1 VSYIPMHEFDRDPD
15 LDRQKLIVGVA
26 ERALRINDRLL
37 EQSGPG
43 SDQRPGAGLDS
54 PSSHTA
60 IPETAAAVTPVR
72 SVRAR
77 RSS

>member
-1 VSYIPMHEFDRDPD
+1 MSYIAMHEFDRDPD
-15 LDRQKLIVGVA
+15 LDREKLIIGVA

-43 SDQRPGAGLDS
+43 SDQRPSAGLDS
-54 PSSHTA
+54 PPSRTV

-72 SVRAR
+72 SARAK